1 MRKHLVVTLLAPL
14 SALGFALPSPASATP
29 AHQAA
34 DPSVLATP
42 SARSSVAPS
51 PTVAQRDSI
60 ERLYLAYF
68 LRDGEPAG
76 VAHWSAVYASGRS
89 LVAISNVFAQSSE
102 FKNRYGQ
109 LDNGDFVVLAYANV
123 FDREPDAAGLAY
135 WTKQLDSMRRSRGAF
150 MVGLSESAEFKRIT
164 STL

>member
-1 MRKHLVVTLLAPL
+1 MRKHLAITLLAPL
-14 SALGFALPSPASATP
+14 SALGFALPSPASAAP
-29 AHQAA
+29 APAPA
-34 DPSVLATP
+34 GPIELAT
-42 SARSSVAPS
+42 SSTRSSGVPS

-76 VAHWSAVYASGRS
+76 VAHWSAVYASGRP

-109 LDNGDFVVLAYANV
+109 LDNEDFVVLAYANV
-123 FDREPDAAGLAY
+123 FDREPDATGLGY
-135 WTKQLDSMRRSRGAF
+135 WTRQLDAGRRSRGAF